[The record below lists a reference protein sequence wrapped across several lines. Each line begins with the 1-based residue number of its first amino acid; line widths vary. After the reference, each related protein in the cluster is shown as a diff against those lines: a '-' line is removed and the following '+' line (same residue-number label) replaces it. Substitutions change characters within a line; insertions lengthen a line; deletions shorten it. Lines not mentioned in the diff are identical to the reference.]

1 MPTCGDPGRPP
12 CRCRGRATR
21 GRRSSEPDRGA
32 TNGRQRRRNACR
44 KTRSRKQGRWR
55 EFVQPSTL
63 ILSHRPTDCRHHR
76 DRSIDLLLGRL
87 RRGRF
92 GSEAWPR
99 DPKAP
104 ARSCGGIGLVPVAL
118 RDRDSDGRAAAASL
132 RAQQAFRN
140 PSSRRRWGRD
150 LQLFTGLQNSTACFA
165 LGKGLSNN
173 SDNPRASERE
183 HGSGT
188 EPAVRSE
195 REPPSP
201 TRKTARKLALFW
213 AGNRRE
219 KIWENTTGAAVE
231 AGIQHSPVASESRA
245 ARPRVFGELRS

>member
-87 RRGRF
+87 RRGIAVPA
-92 GSEAWPR
+92 SIEVPHPR
-99 DPKAP
+99 CRGPEP
-104 ARSCGGIGLVPVAL
+104 RSLASIAGPNGVP
-118 RDRDSDGRAAAASL
+118 RRG
-132 RAQQAFRN
+132 QK
-140 PSSRRRWGRD
+140 SRRGVQP
-150 LQLFTGLQNSTACFA
+150 LSSLLAKASGL
-165 LGKGLSNN
+165 
-173 SDNPRASERE
+173 
-183 HGSGT
+183 
-188 EPAVRSE
+188 
-195 REPPSP
+195 
-201 TRKTARKLALFW
+201 LAPEL
-213 AGNRRE
+213 
-219 KIWENTTGAAVE
+219 TGADDHGLLQQPAM
-231 AGIQHSPVASESRA
+231 
-245 ARPRVFGELRS
+245 ARPAEACPPEP